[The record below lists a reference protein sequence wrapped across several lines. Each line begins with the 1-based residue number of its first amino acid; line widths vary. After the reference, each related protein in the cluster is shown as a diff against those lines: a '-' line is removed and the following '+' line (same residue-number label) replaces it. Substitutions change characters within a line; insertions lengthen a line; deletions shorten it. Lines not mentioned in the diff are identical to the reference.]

1 MPRTGLPPLDPEG
14 FLPLGVHNVTLE
26 EVRER
31 FGQFQSSDRRPR
43 LFEKLEEY
51 VDVARRSG
59 VVVRLIIDG
68 SFVTAKADPEDIDLV
83 AVVKADHD
91 FSTDLPPDAYNALA
105 ARRAKRLFGFDVLVA
120 PVGSDTLSRWVEFFS
135 EVKGVP
141 GRRKGTLEVIL

>member
-1 MPRTGLPPLDPEG
+1 MTLDE
-14 FLPLGVHNVTLE
+14 L
-26 EVRER
+26 RDR

-51 VDVARRSG
+51 VNLARRSG

-68 SFVTAKADPEDIDLV
+68 SFVTAKPSPEDIDLV
-83 AVVKADHD
+83 AVVRADHD
-91 FSTDLPPDAYNALA
+91 FSADLPPDAYNALA
-105 ARRAKRLFGFDVLVA
+105 GRRARRLFGFDVLVA
-120 PVGSDTLSRWVEFFS
+120 LDGSDTLRRWVEFFS